1 MSIYRTTR
9 FFESRFLQQAHEI
22 YIEISLRINLCHV
35 QAPGEMRL
43 SAKNTPRTFQ
53 TLVCVRNTFREL
65 SNAREFACHN
75 QYMQSRR
82 HRCVNFS
89 RE

>member
-9 FFESRFLQQAHEI
+9 VFESRFLQQAHEI

-43 SAKNTPRTFQ
+43 SAKNTPRILFQ
-53 TLVCVRNTFREL
+53 PLCACVIHSGSTQTHVNLHAAINTCSL
-65 SNAREFACHN
+65 GGIT
-75 QYMQSRR
+75 M
-82 HRCVNFS
+82 
-89 RE
+89 